1 MSRRRTWLTW
11 AGLTLVLSLGI
22 SGGAE
27 PGKATVA
34 FIFAAAA
41 IGAVLWLLF
50 VRDGKS

>member
-1 MSRRRTWLTW
+1 MTKRGRWLAW

-22 SGGAE
+22 SAGAE